1 MHDTIEKLIE
11 YFAKLPSIGP
21 RQARRIV
28 YYLAEQNSST
38 VSEFGRTLEK
48 LPKAVAKCTSCF
60 RNFPKDVAHEN
71 SKDITCRIC
80 ADTSRTRDTLLIVEK
95 DVDFENIEKSKI
107 HSGLYFILGGT
118 VSLTGR
124 TKSGARLRFP
134 ELKKTIEAR
143 AGDSLSEI
151 ILAFAT
157 HPEGEETASLTKKEI
172 APLLEKYN
180 IKLSTLG
187 RGLSTGAELEYADPE
202 TIKNAWES
210 RR

>member
-1 MHDTIEKLIE
+1 MNNTIEKLIE

-28 YYLAEQNSST
+28 YYLAKQNDST

-48 LPKAVAKCTSCF
+48 LPKTVTECISCF
-60 RNFPKDVAHEN
+60 RTFPKDVYKDNDEN
-71 SKDITCRIC
+71 MTCRIC
-80 ADTSRTRDTLLIVEK
+80 ADKSRAHDTLLIVEK
-95 DVDFENIEKSKI
+95 EVDFENIEKSKI
-107 HSGLYFILGGT
+107 HAGLYFILGGT

-124 TKSGARLRFP
+124 AKVGARLRFH
-134 ELKKTIEAR
+134 ELKKIIATR
-143 AGDSLSEI
+143 AEDNLSEI
-151 ILAFAT
+151 IFAFAT

-172 APLLEKYN
+172 APLLKKYN

-202 TIKNAWES
+202 TIRNAWES